1 MIKRELAKDPEL
13 KNENWERFLPKFEH
27 KNLSKRKQPFKRK
40 DKSKKPYTPFP
51 PAMPESKLDKELA
64 SGEYFLKEK
73 EKKLRKIQERK
84 EKQAAASVQRE
95 EKRNKAYKPPKE
107 NTQLDKKKNQSSS
120 LDVDA
125 LKAKIKKASSTS
137 KRKN

>member
-1 MIKRELAKDPEL
+1 M
-13 KNENWERFLPKFEH
+13 
-27 KNLSKRKQPFKRK
+27 
-40 DKSKKPYTPFP
+40 
-51 PAMPESKLDKELA
+51 A